1 MAKKEELLFN
11 VPFKIRD
18 NYGYLVIDAVKRI
31 PAVSIEQAEN
41 RVTFLMVR
49 PRRINPKSVYP
60 GYSIEFGDTKTI
72 DGRYIHAP
80 KKTWQKLQEIMMA
93 KFSIKMSDS
102 EAKWF
107 QKNWHINVKNMEA
120 MAKEIAKIHNGGDQE

>member
-41 RVTFLMVR
+41 RVAFLMVR

-80 KKTWQKLQEIMMA
+80 KKIWQRLQDVLLELGLPCSPKDA
-93 KFSIKMSDS
+93 KY
-102 EAKWF
+102 F
-107 QKNWHINVKNMEA
+107 QKYYDVKNKNLNDK
-120 MAKEIAKIHNGGDQE
+120 AKLIVSIIKGGM